1 MIIKLIRC
9 GLDSNGGLP
18 DSKCDYNS
26 SFRPLIDTAGAT
38 QAAEA
43 AGAAQ
48 AAEAAETAAI

>member
-26 SFRPLIDTAGAT
+26 SFRPLIDTA
-38 QAAEA
+38 EA
-43 AGAAQ
+43 AQ
-48 AAEAAETAAI
+48 VAEAAETAAI

>member
-26 SFRPLIDTAGAT
+26 SFRPLIDTAGA
-38 QAAEA
+38 
-43 AGAAQ
+43 AQ